1 VTVSNIPPAG
11 INTDVHVPGDGGVGC
26 HACDAAVLVKPN
38 HDSSSRAIA
47 IASARGDAVANRR
60 IVSATKQTDPNP
72 VSNPPTTTTQ
82 TKTLTL
88 AASLASLVATM
99 IVYLHSLLAAVQL
112 GQVGHLEAGL
122 AAVVAASEL
131 VVSLL
136 AAAAAE
142 VILILGLAGKAAGQ
156 EVHSTHTIQV
166 QAWAVVVEWVWA
178 ATLEAAA
185 EEEAVVAGGGG
196 QDSSGCNLATC
207 RMFSFKPRRY

>member
-1 VTVSNIPPAG
+1 
-11 INTDVHVPGDGGVGC
+11 
-26 HACDAAVLVKPN
+26 
-38 HDSSSRAIA
+38 
-47 IASARGDAVANRR
+47 
-60 IVSATKQTDPNP
+60 
-72 VSNPPTTTTQ
+72 
-82 TKTLTL
+82 
-88 AASLASLVATM
+88 M

-185 EEEAVVAGGGG
+185 EEEAVPYIKLRLI
-196 QDSSGCNLATC
+196 SSAYFLGHSRKC
-207 RMFSFKPRRY
+207 RAAFTLLWRS

>member
-1 VTVSNIPPAG
+1 
-11 INTDVHVPGDGGVGC
+11 
-26 HACDAAVLVKPN
+26 
-38 HDSSSRAIA
+38 
-47 IASARGDAVANRR
+47 
-60 IVSATKQTDPNP
+60 
-72 VSNPPTTTTQ
+72 
-82 TKTLTL
+82 
-88 AASLASLVATM
+88 M

-207 RMFSFKPRRY
+207 RMFSFKPRRYLLASS